1 MQTPNEYMATAY
13 VLINCEFG
21 SEDAIIQQLKSIDNV
36 KEVQGTVGAYDVLIK
51 IESDHGEKIRDTIT
65 HKIRKIEKIRSTLT
79 LMGTEDQA

>member
-1 MQTPNEYMATAY
+1 MTTSY

-51 IESDHGEKIRDTIT
+51 IESDHVEKIRDIIT

-79 LMGTEDQA
+79 LMGIEDQL

>member
-1 MQTPNEYMATAY
+1 MQTSNEYMATAY
-13 VLINCEFG
+13 VLINCEFD

-36 KEVQGTVGAYDVLIK
+36 KEVQGTVGAYDILIK
-51 IESDHGEKIRDTIT
+51 IESDHSKKIRDVIT